1 MTIEAKEK
9 FTAQDMHSGCRL
21 DSVLSE
27 YLGISRN
34 RAARMIGEGEVLSS
48 TGKTVKA
55 SLKLESG
62 DVIYYSSP
70 DPASTGPQ
78 SAVPETI
85 NLNIVFEDEQLLVID
100 KPVGMVVHPAPGH
113 RKGTLVNAV
122 LGHLGEDKIDSRLG
136 GTRPGIVHRLDKDTS
151 GLIVVAKTL
160 DAHTGLA
167 EQIRERKAKRVYR
180 CLSWGHWPERTGKII
195 GNIDRN
201 PKNRKKMAL
210 VDDDKGRYAET
221 DYKVLESFEMVEY
234 VEVSLRTGRTHQIRV
249 HFSAHGHPVFGDPEY
264 GGRKKAVSGMAHNP
278 ERQLLAARMLNTCN
292 RQALHAARLSFNHPF
307 SGEKLEFNSP
317 LPRDMNELLEI
328 LREKQA
334 K

>member
-1 MTIEAKEK
+1 MKIEAKEK
-9 FTAQDMHSGCRL
+9 FVAQDMHSGCRL

-34 RAARMIGEGEVLSS
+34 RAARMIGDGEVLNSA
-48 TGKTVKA
+48 GKAVKA
-55 SLKLESG
+55 SLKLEPG
-62 DVIYYSSP
+62 DIIYYSSP
-70 DPASTGPQ
+70 GPASAGLQ
-78 SAVPETI
+78 SAIPEAI

-113 RKGTLVNAV
+113 HKGTLVNAI
-122 LGHLGEDKIDSRLG
+122 LGYLGEDKIDSRFDSA
-136 GTRPGIVHRLDKDTS
+136 RPGIVHRLDKDTS

-160 DAHTGLA
+160 DAHTSLA
-167 EQIRERKAKRVYR
+167 EQIRERKAKRIYH
-180 CLSWGHWPERTGKII
+180 CLCWGHWPERSGKIV

-210 VDDDKGRYAET
+210 VDDDKGRFAET
-221 DYKVLESFEMVEY
+221 DYNVLESFDMVEY

-249 HFSAHGHPVFGDPEY
+249 HFSAHGHPVLGDPEY
-264 GGRKKAVSGMAHNP
+264 GGRKKAANGIAHTP
-278 ERQLLAARMLNTCN
+278 ERSLMAARLLKACN
-292 RQALHAARLSFNHPF
+292 RQALHAARLSFSHPLN
-307 SGEKLEFNSP
+307 GEKLQFNSP

-334 K
+334 T